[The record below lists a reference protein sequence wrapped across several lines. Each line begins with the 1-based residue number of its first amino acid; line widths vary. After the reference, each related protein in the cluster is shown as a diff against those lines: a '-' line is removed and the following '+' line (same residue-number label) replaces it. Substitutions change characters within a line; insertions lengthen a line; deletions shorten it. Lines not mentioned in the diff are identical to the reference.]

1 MPSQKESFDYCRKI
15 AKEQAGNFYLTFHL
29 LPKLKSDSM
38 CALYAFMRISDDI
51 ADEPG
56 EINSIRKA
64 LGDWREQTLGA
75 LNGQFTHPI
84 HPAFALMVQ
93 RHQIPHQYLLDV
105 LDGVEMDLDIHRY
118 QTFEDLYKYCY
129 RVASAVGLCCIHL
142 WGFNSEK
149 ALLPAESAGIALQL
163 TNILRDIKEDYA
175 RGRIYLPQE
184 DMVWFDYDET
194 KLNNKVRDECFFNLL
209 DFQAK
214 RAAKHYEQAQELTQY
229 LDGNARGIFLAM
241 LHTYKA
247 ILDKMQKNN
256 FDLFND
262 RVRIGTFQKLCL
274 LAKYLPYSW
283 KSS

>member
-1 MPSQKESFDYCRKI
+1 MLSQKESFDYCRKI
-15 AKEQAGNFYLTFHL
+15 AKVQAGNFYLTFHL
-29 LPKLKSDSM
+29 LPRLKSDSM

-56 EINSIRKA
+56 EIDATRKA
-64 LGDWREQTLGA
+64 LGIWRDQTLGA
-75 LNGQFTHPI
+75 LNGQFSHPI
-84 HPAFALMVQ
+84 HPAFAAMVK
-93 RHQIPHQYLLDV
+93 RHQIPSRYLLDV
-105 LDGVEMDLDIHRY
+105 LDGVEMDLDVSRY
-118 QTFEDLYKYCY
+118 KTFDDLYKYCY

-142 WGFNSEK
+142 WGFNSDK

-184 DMVWFDYDET
+184 DMARFNYDEI
-194 KLNNKVRDECFFNLL
+194 KLSANVRDESFFCLL
-209 DFQAK
+209 DFQAR
-214 RAAKHYEQAQELTQY
+214 RAGEYYEQAQELTQY
-229 LDGNARGIFLAM
+229 LDGNARGIYLAM

-256 FDLFND
+256 FDLFSN
-262 RVRIGTFQKLCL
+262 RVKISTFRKLCL
-274 LAKYLPYSW
+274 LAKYLTYSW